1 MCMTLYFVFKM
12 CELTTAASDAEIVT
26 HFKEVLS
33 QYVMEYQVMDESSL
47 GTPSSSKSDKHI
59 VTKVEDSLT
68 KVIEGL
74 TENEV
79 RPV

>member
-1 MCMTLYFVFKM
+1 
-12 CELTTAASDAEIVT
+12 
-26 HFKEVLS
+26 
-33 QYVMEYQVMDESSL
+33 MDESSL
-47 GTPSSSKSDKHI
+47 GTLSSSKPDMHI

-68 KVIEGL
+68 KVIEGM

>member
-1 MCMTLYFVFKM
+1 M
-12 CELTTAASDAEIVT
+12 CELTAASDAEIVA
-26 HFKEVLS
+26 HFKEGLS
-33 QYVMEYQVMDESSL
+33 QYVMGYQVMDESSL
-47 GTPSSSKSDKHI
+47 GTPSSSKSDMHI

-68 KVIEGL
+68 KVIEGM

>member
-1 MCMTLYFVFKM
+1 M

-33 QYVMEYQVMDESSL
+33 QYVLEYQVMDESSL
-47 GTPSSSKSDKHI
+47 GTPSSSKSDIHI

-68 KVIEGL
+68 KVIEGM